1 MAFIFMI
8 IYFKDAHMLQLIEA
22 CGSKKKRLI
31 LIAENLLFF
40 TPTLKRKHQEWQ
52 HQILLND

>member
-1 MAFIFMI
+1 
-8 IYFKDAHMLQLIEA
+8 MLQLIEA

-52 HQILLND
+52 RQILLSD